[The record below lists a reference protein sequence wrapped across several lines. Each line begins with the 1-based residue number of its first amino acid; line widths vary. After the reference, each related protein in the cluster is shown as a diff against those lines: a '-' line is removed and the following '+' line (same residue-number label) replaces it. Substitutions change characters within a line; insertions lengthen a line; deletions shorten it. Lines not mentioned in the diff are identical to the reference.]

1 MLQDIPWYTFW
12 TLHDL
17 KCWSWS
23 LAMCFRMASKLWRT
37 FCLMATS
44 RVWQQIID
52 MPDMPCTENLDAGH
66 DQAQEREMKEHLE
79 GKIISVLN
87 TSQYKTFSWVHCHP
101 VPPCATLCHLPFAPF
116 ISDFL
121 VFNIFTMLVFHIT
134 SSKEELR
141 WSPCH
146 GSKRQRLLACSLP
159 KRIDSMGRRVVESL
173 RPRQKLERCRSA
185 IGSIQEQNRAKI
197 C

>member
-1 MLQDIPWYTFW
+1 
-12 TLHDL
+12 
-17 KCWSWS
+17 
-23 LAMCFRMASKLWRT
+23 
-37 FCLMATS
+37 
-44 RVWQQIID
+44 
-52 MPDMPCTENLDAGH
+52 MPDMPCTENLDTGH
-66 DQAQEREMKEHLE
+66 DQAQEREMKENLE

-87 TSQYKTFSWVHCHP
+87 TSQIISVQNIQLSSLPPCATLCHP

-134 SSKEELR
+134 SSKEDLR

-185 IGSIQEQNRAKI
+185 IGRFPGAK
-197 C
+197 